1 MSAPDTNVEKQ
12 EERHKPALGGIG
24 FALIW
29 GLVLLAGLVAFT
41 ILNGDDPVGSD
52 EQIDSRTGEVEA
64 VPTE

>member
-12 EERHKPALGGIG
+12 EERHKPALGGIA

-29 GLVLLAGLVAFT
+29 GLVLLAGLIAFT
-41 ILNGDDPVGSD
+41 ILTGDDPVGAD
-52 EQIDSRTGEVEA
+52 ERIDGRTGEVEV